1 METIIGGSG
10 ATPAG
15 KGEAVVDTTTATFMA
30 DVIDASKDR
39 PVLVDFWA
47 EWCGP
52 CRQLAP
58 MLEKVVAASKGK
70 VKLVKM
76 NIDHY
81 PEIAGQLGIR
91 SIPAVVAF
99 KGGQPVDA
107 FMGAVPESKI
117 TAFIE
122 KLAGPMGPSVADQLL
137 EAAEAAMEAGDFG
150 SAAEAFAAMLAEDGT
165 DVRAIAGLARCYI
178 ETGDLDHAEQTLAMV
193 PINKQND
200 PAVASA
206 KAKLELARNAGN
218 FGDALELEARL
229 ESNPDDHQ
237 ARFDL
242 ALLLAGHGKREAAVD
257 ALIEIVRRDR
267 TWNDDGAR
275 KQLVTFFDAWG
286 AKDPLTA
293 AGRRKLS
300 SVLFR

>member
-1 METIIGGSG
+1 METIIGASG
-10 ATPAG
+10 GASAG
-15 KGEAVVDTTTATFMA
+15 KAEAVIDTTTETFMA

-58 MLEKVVAASKGK
+58 MLEKVVAASKGR

-99 KGGQPVDA
+99 KSGQPVDA

-117 TAFIE
+117 VAFIE
-122 KLAGPMGPSVADQLL
+122 KLAGPAGPSAADELL
-137 EAAEAAMEAGDFG
+137 AAAEAAMEAGDYPA
-150 SAAEAFAAMLAEDGT
+150 AAEAFAAMLAEDAA
-165 DVRAIAGLARCYI
+165 DVRAIAGLAECYI
-178 ETGDLDHAEQTLAMV
+178 AAGELDHAEQTLAMV
-193 PINKQND
+193 PVNKQND
-200 PAVASA
+200 AAVARA
-206 KAKLELARNAGN
+206 KAKLELARNADSL
-218 FGDALELEARL
+218 GDALELEARL

-242 ALLLAGHGKREAAVD
+242 ALLLNAHDKREAAVD

-267 TWNDDGAR
+267 TWNEDGAR

-286 AKDPLTA
+286 AKDPLTV

-300 SVLFR
+300 TVLFR